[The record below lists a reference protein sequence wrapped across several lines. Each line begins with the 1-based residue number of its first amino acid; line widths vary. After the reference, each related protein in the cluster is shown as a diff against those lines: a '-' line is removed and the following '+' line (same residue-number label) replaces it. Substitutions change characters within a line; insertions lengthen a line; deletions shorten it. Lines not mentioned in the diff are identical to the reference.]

1 MPSGALYSISGPKSD
16 RGAIISVSGGLAP
29 KGTADYVVG
38 APSIPFPVGF
48 GANFRWRHHFRFRF
62 GRSKRPLFYFRFWFG
77 AKRRRDIGR
86 VRCRPRNRTGSPMLP
101 QLPTAPKLS
110 PTLWW
115 GAGSLAEGGGI
126 LSLQHRILQRND
138 KSSML
143 FRRGLVG
150 WQYEMFEVFAM
161 SGRRDDDHAKY

>member
-1 MPSGALYSISGPKSD
+1 MAWSGADLGVELGVLYSS
-16 RGAIISVSGGLAP
+16 
-29 KGTADYVVG
+29 
-38 APSIPFPVGF
+38 
-48 GANFRWRHHFRFRF
+48 
-62 GRSKRPLFYFRFWFG
+62 
-77 AKRRRDIGR
+77 
-86 VRCRPRNRTGSPMLP
+86 

-150 WQYEMFEVFAM
+150 WQYEMFEVLAM
-161 SGRRDDDHAKY
+161 LGSRDDDHAKY